1 MLHILSSVL
10 LGECSCAFLSPQ
22 LSSIRLFVPCYT
34 YTQTAILCL
43 GVFSDLSQRLCVWQP
58 QVSLNPQAKLSN
70 KKFKQNTLS
79 SATSPSSFNDFTLYQ
94 LPSLEIP
101 IMEEEKCKIWLFLC
115 MKYHSIP
122 RLWIL
127 KLITEW
133 QALESS

>member
-1 MLHILSSVL
+1 MWVSIPATLFHKAICPLLHLNK
-10 LGECSCAFLSPQ
+10 
-22 LSSIRLFVPCYT
+22 
-34 YTQTAILCL
+34 TAILCL

-94 LPSLEIP
+94 LLSPEIP
-101 IMEEEKCKIWLFLC
+101 IMEEEKWKIWLFLS

-133 QALESS
+133 QVLESS